1 MSNFN
6 VVPVDTFA
14 NVSDM
19 ERFAVAAVKSGI
31 YKDIKDAASAMVRI
45 QVGRELGLGAAAS
58 LKAIQLIQGTPT
70 FSANFIAALIKKSRP
85 RYNYRVKVLT
95 PLECSVDFMEDR
107 EVVGNHQFTWED
119 AKKAGLTTKEV
130 WTKFPKSMLFAR
142 CITAGGRVYCPDL
155 TAFPYYTHEEL
166 GGAHSEDDI
175 LEDEKQEKTFVPSSE
190 VSLEDRYKLLTS
202 CGTQGITVSKLCKH
216 LGIQSFEAM
225 SELEFKRAVQFVNS
239 YKGE

>member
-1 MSNFN
+1 MSN
-6 VVPVDTFA
+6 VMTVDTFA

-19 ERFAVAAVKSGI
+19 ERFSVAAVKSGI
-31 YKDIKDAASAMVRI
+31 YKDVKDVASAMVRI

-58 LKAIQLIQGTPT
+58 LKAIQLINGTPT

-85 RYNYRVKVLT
+85 RYNYRVKSLT
-95 PLECSVDFMEDR
+95 SVECAVDFYEDK
-107 EVVGNHQFTWED
+107 EVVGNHQFTWDD

-130 WTKFPKSMLFAR
+130 WIKYPKSMLFAR
-142 CITAGGRVYCPDL
+142 CITAGARVHCPDL
-155 TAFPYYTHEEL
+155 TVFPYYTTEEL
-166 GGAHSEDDI
+166 GGVHSDDDI
-175 LEDEKQEKTFVPSSE
+175 LEDEKQEKTFVPTSE

-202 CGTQGITVSKLCKH
+202 CGTQGVTVAKLCKH
-216 LGIQSFEAM
+216 LGIQSFETM

>member
-1 MSNFN
+1 MSN
-6 VVPVDTFA
+6 VVVADTF
-14 NVSDM
+14 NSVSDM

-31 YKDIKDAASAMVRI
+31 YKDVKDAASAMVRI

-95 PLECSVDFMEDR
+95 PTECSVDFLEDK
-107 EVVGNHQFTWED
+107 EVVGNHSFTWQD
-119 AKKAGLTTKEV
+119 AIKAELHTKDVWKKY
-130 WTKFPKSMLFAR
+130 PKSMLFAR

-166 GGAHSEDDI
+166 GGEPNVEDI
-175 LEDEKQEKTFVPSSE
+175 MEDEKQEKTFVSTSE
-190 VSLEDRYKLLTS
+190 VSLDDRYKLLTS
-202 CGTQGITVSKLCKH
+202 CSKQGIQISKMCKH
-216 LGIQSFEAM
+216 LGIQSFETM
-225 SELEFKRAVQFVNS
+225 SEAEYLRAVQFANS